1 MDFVGN
7 WADSARKLTILFLF
21 AGITACGGGGGGGS
35 SASPPV
41 GSSPP
46 PPPASSPPPQDPGEE
61 IISNEVVGSV
71 GDGPIVGASMQVF
84 NRYELLL
91 MTYTSDEQASYEVT
105 IKEKG
110 KNYPLRFYAEK
121 GRDLVTGTGA
131 DFRLVSALL
140 RPQKKSR
147 GNLNPHTTLMIGIS
161 DRLGPLTDVN
171 YYKGRDIVM
180 SALSFGLDRSLI
192 DDPIATDV
200 DDVTL
205 PILVKSSESLGE
217 MIRRTRDAL
226 LGAGVSSAEEVVY
239 ALAADLVDGV
249 LDGRGAIGSDARIA
263 AVANVVS
270 AQVLAEGLVNDLKV
284 GGSSATQLMDDSI
297 RAVRPQAAAS
307 ATTDNV
313 AISREMLTQTEQSL
327 RAAWSLTRDP
337 ALDDLYWAVRGVD
350 AGVKPAD
357 IRGTLPDA
365 EAALATA
372 VETVAL
378 GSGEDLETVN
388 STMRTG
394 VAPDAPADPEVGF
407 AVLEQ
412 QVIEGGKLLVLVE
425 RANPSGSAWVDF
437 DYLAGSATA
446 GDDFSATPGR
456 LNFADGEAAKYIEVT
471 TVQDTLVEGAE
482 SFQIQLVGVSSE
494 SYLNSNTV
502 ATVTIDDDDE
512 EVAPSEVGFVTL
524 EHSVSEG
531 GQLMVLVQRADS
543 AGSAWVNFEY
553 VAGSALPGA
562 DYAENPGRLDF
573 ADGETAA
580 YIDVTSLQDGAVEGV
595 ETFELHL
602 TDTSANAS
610 LNMNSVAT
618 VSITDD
624 DEAAP
629 TEPPPTVGSATLRWT
644 PPVEREDG
652 SVLDNLAGYRINYG
666 TNQNDLSTAV
676 VIDNPGIDTYV
687 VENLGAGT
695 WYFAVTAFDA
705 DGRESQFSNL
715 AFKEIM

>member
-1 MDFVGN
+1 
-7 WADSARKLTILFLF
+7 
-21 AGITACGGGGGGGS
+21 
-35 SASPPV
+35 
-41 GSSPP
+41 
-46 PPPASSPPPQDPGEE
+46 
-61 IISNEVVGSV
+61 V

-110 KNYPLRFYAEK
+110 KNYPLRFYAVK

-140 RPQKKSR
+140 RPQKRSR

-226 LGAGVSSAEEVVY
+226 LGAGVSS
-239 ALAADLVDGV
+239 
-249 LDGRGAIGSDARIA
+249 IA

-531 GQLMVLVQRADS
+531 GQLMVMVQRADS

-602 TDTSANAS
+602 TDTSANAY